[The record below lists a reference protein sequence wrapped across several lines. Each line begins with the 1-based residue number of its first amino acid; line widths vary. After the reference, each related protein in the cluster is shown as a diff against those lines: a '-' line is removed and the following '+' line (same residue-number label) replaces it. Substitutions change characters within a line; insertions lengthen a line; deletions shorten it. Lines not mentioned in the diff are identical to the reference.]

1 MNEIIKVNYENDRP
15 TVSGRELH
23 EFLEVGT
30 KYTDWFSRMCEYG
43 FSECI
48 DYALVAQKRET
59 NNKKGGPRS
68 FLNTLNFYSFLSKR
82 ATFKDYIHI

>member
-30 KYTDWFSRMCEYG
+30 QYKDWFPRMVEYG
-43 FSECI
+43 FIEGLDFRHSDSMVI
-48 DYALVAQKRET
+48 
-59 NNKKGGPRS
+59 RS
-68 FLNTLNFYSFLSKR
+68 VRKVR
-82 ATFKDYIHI
+82 